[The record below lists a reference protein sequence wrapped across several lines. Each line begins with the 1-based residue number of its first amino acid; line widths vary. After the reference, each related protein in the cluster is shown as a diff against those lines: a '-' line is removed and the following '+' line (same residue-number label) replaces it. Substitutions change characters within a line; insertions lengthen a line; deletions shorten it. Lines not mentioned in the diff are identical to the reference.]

1 MLTVRNGGTQP
12 VKLSQVVV
20 NDAIW
25 DFEAEPDRTI
35 PRLGSATVTIPYSWV
50 EGEAYEIVLITSTG
64 TTFDAE
70 VPVAVL
76 TPQFSGETF
85 WSYALIGTYVGV
97 IPVALGLLW
106 YPFLRRLGSA
116 GMNFVLAMTVGL
128 LAFLVIDTLEE
139 AMEVAAELP
148 GVFSGVPLVVLL
160 TLLTLLGLVGMERLL
175 RRGSRGGEPARH
187 LLPDSP
193 RDRAAQPGGG
203 AGHRGGVRPR
213 GGGPGSVPGR
223 GLHAAQHHRGG
234 RHRRANPEGEAAA
247 GALPVAGAARR
258 GPAIVGTW
266 IGGFAFSNL
275 LAAIFLAVG
284 AGAILQVIY
293 EVTRLLLKDSG
304 RSKRP
309 CPLRPRAP
317 HRRSRHERHTPVG
330 GGVEGEES
338 FRRRGPQGGQVVE
351 AVLPGETVTARAAH
365 ASLKGHRKGLARLW
379 PFLGPAFIAAVA
391 YVDPG
396 NFATNIAGGAQLRVH
411 APVGDPDRE
420 PHGDAHPVDVGQ
432 AGDRHGQEPPEV
444 CRERFPRPVTL
455 GLWVQAEVIAM
466 ATDLAEFIGAALAL
480 NLLSASRSSRLGL
493 MTAVGAFGILE
504 LQRRGFR
511 PWRRRSPP
519 WSG

>member
-1 MLTVRNGGTQP
+1 MGREGRGPVWILLGLLPLLGLGVLLAFIVLNGAGVGRQDAPPVEDLSVQRVALPTESEFVLTVRNGGTQP

-139 AMEVAAELP
+139 ALEVAAELP

-175 RRGSRGGEPARH
+175 RRGREEASRLGTSYRIALGI
-187 LLPDSP
+187 
-193 RDRAAQPGGG
+193 
-203 AGHRGGVRPR
+203 
-213 GGGPGSVPGR
+213 
-223 GLHAAQHHRGG
+223 GLHNLGEGLAIGAAF
-234 RHRRANPEGEAAA
+234 ALGEAAL
-247 GALPVAGAARR
+247 GAFLVVGFTLHNITEGVGIAAPILKERPR
-258 GPAIVGTW
+258 LAHFLWLALLGGGPAIVGTW

-284 AGAILQVIY
+284 AGAIMQVIY
-293 EVTRLLLKDSG
+293 EVTRLLLKDTG
-304 RSKRP
+304 RSK
-309 CPLRPRAP
+309 
-317 HRRSRHERHTPVG
+317 S
-330 GGVEGEES
+330 
-338 FRRRGPQGGQVVE
+338 
-351 AVLPGETVTARAAH
+351 
-365 ASLKGHRKGLARLW
+365 
-379 PFLGPAFIAAVA
+379 PA
-391 YVDPG
+391 
-396 NFATNIAGGAQLRVH
+396 
-411 APVGDPDRE
+411 
-420 PHGDAHPVDVGQ
+420 
-432 AGDRHGQEPPEV
+432 
-444 CRERFPRPVTL
+444 
-455 GLWVQAEVIAM
+455 
-466 ATDLAEFIGAALAL
+466 
-480 NLLSASRSSRLGL
+480 LSAPNLGGL
-493 MTAVGAFGILE
+493 LTGVAVMYATALLV
-504 LQRRGFR
+504 
-511 PWRRRSPP
+511 SV
-519 WSG
+519 

>member
-1 MLTVRNGGTQP
+1 MGREGRGPVWILLGLLPLLGLGVLLAFIVLNGAGVGRQDAPPVEDLSVQRVALPTESEFVLTVRNGGTQP

-139 AMEVAAELP
+139 ALEVAAELP

-175 RRGSRGGEPARH
+175 RRGREEASRLGTSYRIALGI
-187 LLPDSP
+187 
-193 RDRAAQPGGG
+193 
-203 AGHRGGVRPR
+203 
-213 GGGPGSVPGR
+213 
-223 GLHAAQHHRGG
+223 GLHNLGEGLAIGAAF
-234 RHRRANPEGEAAA
+234 ALGEAAL
-247 GALPVAGAARR
+247 GAFLVVGFTLHNITVGVGIAAPILKERPGLVHFLWLALLGG

-293 EVTRLLLKDSG
+293 EVTRLLLKDTG
-304 RSKRP
+304 RSK
-309 CPLRPRAP
+309 
-317 HRRSRHERHTPVG
+317 S
-330 GGVEGEES
+330 
-338 FRRRGPQGGQVVE
+338 
-351 AVLPGETVTARAAH
+351 
-365 ASLKGHRKGLARLW
+365 
-379 PFLGPAFIAAVA
+379 PA
-391 YVDPG
+391 
-396 NFATNIAGGAQLRVH
+396 
-411 APVGDPDRE
+411 
-420 PHGDAHPVDVGQ
+420 
-432 AGDRHGQEPPEV
+432 
-444 CRERFPRPVTL
+444 
-455 GLWVQAEVIAM
+455 
-466 ATDLAEFIGAALAL
+466 
-480 NLLSASRSSRLGL
+480 LSAPNLGGL
-493 MTAVGAFGILE
+493 LTGVAVMYATALLV
-504 LQRRGFR
+504 
-511 PWRRRSPP
+511 SV
-519 WSG
+519 